1 MNYVNP
7 GRFLGLFLLLLLP
20 ALLRAQAVYEPTHRD
35 VYNFLTRLANKGVVQ
50 FNDQIRPV
58 TRTDIAD
65 LLAEAGSKT
74 DRLTRLEVQELAFFA
89 REYHHERLLQTDSLP
104 AEARGTWLRNDPAG
118 RFRLASYADKTF
130 KLQVNPIAGI
140 GPNLR
145 NGSINYHQW
154 AGVYLHGYLG
164 KRIGF
169 SFDFREHYEKG
180 PTIDRLKQFTPER
193 GAVLLTNEG
202 PISYGQVNATLG
214 TSWKWGS
221 FVLGKDALEW
231 GYGEGGKLVLS
242 RKSPSY
248 PFLRLDV
255 NPVKWLR
262 FTYFHAFLNSRVVDS
277 TAMYPIGF
285 NANGT
290 PRFRTPLRPK
300 YLVSHTITFL
310 PSPKLS
316 LSLGESVVY
325 SDKFQPTYLVPL
337 LFFRPADFDLAGGND
352 RAASNSQ
359 FFFQASARNLLPN
372 TQVYGLFFI
381 DEIKLRSLF
390 DPAKRRN
397 QTGYTLGLQTV
408 DVPLR
413 HLTATVEYTR
423 INPFVYD
430 NYIPTQTYQNNGFN
444 LGHWMGNN
452 ADQWYGALNY
462 RFLRGLQARVY
473 VQKIRKADLIDRT
486 WQVAHRPAPDFLF
499 GKNRRDYTLFGADL
513 RYEITHDLLVRLD
526 YFFQRET
533 RLETGTRNTSRQ
545 ATLGLSYGF

>member
-1 MNYVNP
+1 MNYVKP
-7 GRFLGLFLLLLLP
+7 GRFIGLLLLVLAP
-20 ALLRAQAVYEPTHRD
+20 ALLHAQAVFEPTYRD
-35 VYNFLTRLANKGVVQ
+35 VYNFLTRLANKGVVR
-50 FNDQIRPV
+50 FDDQIRPV
-58 TRTDIAD
+58 TRPYIAS
-65 LLAEAGSKT
+65 LLTEAEGKT
-74 DRLTRLEVQELAFFA
+74 DRLTALEVQELAFFA

-104 AEARGTWLRNDPAG
+104 TETRGTWLRQDPAG
-118 RFRLASYADKTF
+118 RLRLASYADKTF
-130 KLQVNPIAGI
+130 KLQVNPIAGVA
-140 GPNLR
+140 PNVR
-145 NGSINYHQW
+145 NGSANYHQW

-164 KRIGF
+164 KHIGF

-214 TSWKWGS
+214 TSWKWGDLS
-221 FVLGKDALEW
+221 IGKDALEW

-248 PFLRLDV
+248 PFLRLDLR
-255 NPVKWLR
+255 PVKWLR
-262 FTYFHAFLNSRVVDS
+262 FNYFHAFLNSRVVDS

-285 NANGT
+285 APSGAV
-290 PRFRTPLRPK
+290 RFRTPLRPK
-300 YLVSHTITFL
+300 FLVSHTITFL

-325 SDKFQPTYLVPL
+325 SDKFQPTYLVPF
-337 LFFRPADFDLAGGND
+337 LFFRPADFDISGGND
-352 RAASNSQ
+352 QAASNSQ
-359 FFFQASARNLLPN
+359 FFFQASARNLLPK

-390 DPAKRRN
+390 DPKKRRN
-397 QTGYTLGLQTV
+397 QTGYTLGLQAV

-430 NYIPTQTYQNNGFN
+430 NYIPTQTYQNHGFN

-462 RFLRGLQARVY
+462 RFLRGLQARVS

-486 WQVAHRPAPDFLF
+486 WQVAPRPAPEFLF
-499 GKNRRDYTLFGADL
+499 GKNRRDYTIFGADL
-513 RYEITHDLLVRLD
+513 RYEIIHDLFVKFD
-526 YFFQRET
+526 YLFQRET
-533 RLETGTRNTSRQ
+533 RPETGTRQVARQ
-545 ATLGLSYGF
+545 ATATVSYGF